1 MIKKKEKSYVPKRND
16 GVLIIVIIYC
26 ILGYS
31 FILLSDSIID
41 ILVEDYIII
50 KKIQLYKDLFYVL
63 LNTIIVYIII
73 KIEMKIVK
81 TSDSHSGLGSSHDEL
96 INYEL
101 KYKRLVLYD
110 ELTDLPNKTMF
121 KIQINKL
128 ISLGTEKGRFAI
140 LYIDIDNFKYIND
153 TMGHSEGD
161 KLLKG
166 ISESLQAEIKEPNFT
181 VRMGGDEFVIVF
193 TEVLT
198 EELLFRDIEVIREK
212 ISKGWPI
219 DNHIFNISISGGVA
233 IYPNNGR
240 DLVTLLKSADIAR
253 NVAKK
258 EGKNKVIFYQESIHD
273 LTLRKLDLSN
283 KIKLGMDNKEFTLYY
298 QPQYNLSTREL
309 VGMEALIRWLHPV
322 EGYIPPMEF
331 IPVAEEFGQ
340 IYHLEQWVIL
350 TALNQKKQW
359 EEQGY
364 SNLEL
369 SINLSGKTLASE
381 TFFSKLESLLT
392 TYMVDYSK
400 IILEITETA
409 YISDIDVVVRKL
421 ERLRNKGFKIALDD
435 FGTGYSSLTYLK
447 KLPIDYI
454 KLDKSFINL
463 IPQNNIDSLIIEKI
477 ISLASGLKCGVIAEG
492 IETNDQL
499 EYLQK
504 FNCNCGQGFLL
515 SKPLPIEDVS
525 ELIKQHIIGI
535 KKTTEGC
542 VV

>member
-1 MIKKKEKSYVPKRND
+1 MIKKKEKSYVPND
-16 GVLIIVIIYC
+16 EVLIIVFIYS

-31 FILLSDSIID
+31 MILLTNTILD
-41 ILVEDYIII
+41 ILVKDNVVF
-50 KKIQLYKDLFYVL
+50 KQIQTYKDLVYIF
-63 LNTIIVYIII
+63 LNIIIVYIIV
-73 KIEMKIVK
+73 KGQNQKVK
-81 TSDSHSGLGSSHDEL
+81 TSDLHPELGSLHNEL
-96 INYEL
+96 INYEA
-101 KYKRLVLYD
+101 KYKHLVFYD

-121 KIQINKL
+121 KIRINKL
-128 ISLGTEKGRFAI
+128 ICKSMEKEKFAI

-161 KLLKG
+161 KLIKG
-166 ISESLQAEIKEPNFT
+166 ISERLQDEIKEPNFI

-198 EELLFRDIEVIREK
+198 DELLFRDIEVIKEK
-212 ISKGWPI
+212 ISKVWSI
-219 DNHIFNISISGGVA
+219 DNHAFNISISGGVA
-233 IYPNNGR
+233 IYPNNGS
-240 DLVTLLKSADIAR
+240 DLDTLLKNADIAR
-253 NVAKK
+253 NIAKK
-258 EGKNKVIFYQESIHD
+258 EGKNKVIFYQENIHN
-273 LTLRKLDLSN
+273 LILRKLDISN
-283 KIKLGMDNKEFTLYY
+283 KIKLGLDNEEFTLYY

-309 VGMEALIRWLHPV
+309 VGMEALIRWFHPI
-322 EGYIPPMEF
+322 EGCIPPTEF
-331 IPVAEEFGQ
+331 IPIAEEFGQ
-340 IYHLEQWVIL
+340 IYYLEQWVIL

-364 SNLEL
+364 GNFEL

-381 TFFSKLESLLT
+381 TFFTKLESLLI
-392 TYMVDYSK
+392 TYKVDYSK

-477 ISLASGLKCGVIAEG
+477 ISLASGLKYRVIAEG
-492 IETNDQL
+492 IETKEQL

-504 FNCNCGQGFLL
+504 YNCDSGQGFLL

-525 ELIKQHIIGI
+525 ELIKHI
-535 KKTTEGC
+535 
-542 VV
+542 

>member
-1 MIKKKEKSYVPKRND
+1 MIKKKEKSYIPND
-16 GVLIIVIIYC
+16 KVLIIVLIYS

-31 FILLSDSIID
+31 IILLTNTIID
-41 ILVEDYIII
+41 ILVKDYIIYNQ
-50 KKIQLYKDLFYVL
+50 IQTYKDLVYIF
-63 LNTIIVYIII
+63 LNTIIVYIIVKVQI
-73 KIEMKIVK
+73 KIVK
-81 TSDSHSGLGSSHDEL
+81 TSDLHSELGLSTNEL
-96 INYEL
+96 INYES
-101 KYKRLVLYD
+101 KYKHLVLYD

-121 KIQINKL
+121 KIRINKL
-128 ISLGTEKGRFAI
+128 ICKCMEKERFAI

-153 TMGHSEGD
+153 TMGHTEGD
-161 KLLKG
+161 KLIKG
-166 ISESLQAEIKEPNFT
+166 ISESLQDEIKEPNFI

-198 EELLFRDIEVIREK
+198 DELLFRDIEVIRKK
-212 ISKGWPI
+212 ISKIWLI
-219 DNHIFNISISGGVA
+219 DNHEFNISISGGVA
-233 IYPNNGR
+233 IYPNNGS
-240 DLVTLLKSADIAR
+240 DLITLLKNADIAR
-253 NVAKK
+253 NAAKK
-258 EGKNKVIFYQESIHD
+258 EGKNKVIFYQENIYD
-273 LTLRKLDLSN
+273 LILWKLDLSN
-283 KIKLGMDNKEFTLYY
+283 KIKLGFSNKEFTLYY

-309 VGMEALIRWLHPV
+309 VGMEALIRWFHPID
-322 EGYIPPMEF
+322 GCIPPIEF
-331 IPVAEEFGQ
+331 IPIAEEFGQ
-340 IYHLEQWVIL
+340 IYLLEQWVIM

-381 TFFSKLESLLT
+381 TFFTKLESLLT
-392 TYMVDYSK
+392 TYKVDYSK

-463 IPQNNIDSLIIEKI
+463 IPQNNIDSLIVENI
-477 ISLASGLKCGVIAEG
+477 ISLANSLKCGVIAEG
-492 IETNDQL
+492 IETNEQL

-504 FNCNCGQGFLL
+504 YNCDSGQGFLL

-525 ELIKQHIIGI
+525 EVINQHVMVINEV
-535 KKTTEGC
+535 TEEC
-542 VV
+542 VVV